1 SLGASGLYGPNMNCH
16 RTAYSGRNFE
26 YYSEDPF
33 LSGTIAAAEVAGI
46 QSKGAYVYIK
56 HFALNDAETN
66 CRCLSTFANEQAIR
80 EVYLEPFRKAIEDG
94 GAHNVMNSFA
104 RVGTTWTGAHEGLM
118 TNVLRGEWGMDGFA
132 ITDFSGNSAFAAYG
146 IKLRSFDVAHGVL
159 AGTDMWDSS
168 ATQWTDDLN
177 QLYAEDPSI
186 VSAMRESSH
195 RILYTVANSSA
206 MNGIDADTR
215 IVEVTPWWQ
224 IALPALVVVILVLA
238 VLSIARLVKGV
249 KMKKAMK

>member
-1 SLGASGLYGPNMNCH
+1 
-16 RTAYSGRNFE
+16 
-26 YYSEDPF
+26 
-33 LSGTIAAAEVAGI
+33 
-46 QSKGAYVYIK
+46 
-56 HFALNDAETN
+56 
-66 CRCLSTFANEQAIR
+66 
-80 EVYLEPFRKAIEDG
+80 
-94 GAHNVMNSFA
+94 
-104 RVGTTWTGAHEGLM
+104 
-118 TNVLRGEWGMDGFA
+118 
-132 ITDFSGNSAFAAYG
+132 
-146 IKLRSFDVAHGVL
+146 
-159 AGTDMWDSS
+159 MWDSS

-195 RILYTVANSSA
+195 RILYAVANSSA